1 MHEVEVAVNKASIKR
16 ILLPSALAIGS
27 INSSEPH
34 KISMAKVNATIWL
47 PFKLRLSSFNHLC
60 NKLIKN
66 NKFFTILTKAA
77 KYYLLNINQVYS
89 HYFMLVNFTCLLKD
103 RFI

>member
-1 MHEVEVAVNKASIKR
+1 MPVSTTTSPVTHEVEVAVNKASIKR

-47 PFKLRLSSFNHLC
+47 PFKLLLSSFNHLC
-60 NKLIKN
+60 NKLIK
-66 NKFFTILTKAA
+66 KQQIF
-77 KYYLLNINQVYS
+77 QPS
-89 HYFMLVNFTCLLKD
+89 
-103 RFI
+103 